1 MTGPGRV
8 LGLDLGDARIGVA
21 LSDDDRRV
29 AVPIGTVH
37 VGQPPGELVAIAD
50 LAREHDANLLVLGLP
65 LSMDGTRGSQ
75 AAHVEAFADAL
86 SAVVHVP
93 IAFQDERLSTVE
105 ADRKLGQAGV
115 PARERRR
122 IVDATAA
129 QVLLQAWL
137 DAQGRDA
144 HRSVED

>member
-8 LGLDLGDARIGVA
+8 LGLDLGDARVA
-21 LSDDDRRV
+21 VSDDDRRV
-29 AVPIGTVH
+29 AVPVGTVH

-50 LAREHDANLLVLGLP
+50 LAREHDATLLILGLP
-65 LSMDGTRGSQ
+65 LSMDGSRGSR
-75 AAHVEAFADAL
+75 ARHVEAFAGAL
-86 SAVVHVP
+86 SAVVPLP

-105 ADRKLGQAGV
+105 AERKLGEAGV
-115 PARERRR
+115 PARERRH

-137 DAQGRDA
+137 DAQRRDPDRPA
-144 HRSVED
+144 QVEG